1 MPNSSESLAHV
12 PEPSTQQPGLPTGLT
27 LVASRSTR
35 AARTPAEVE
44 SNSAFLSDAGRV
56 EFGRHEATLR
66 EIWMVFAYFASLG
79 PEQAA
84 AARAWSVKSAG
95 TTGWPRAGTGRATG
109 PSATGA
115 GTTPQQGHR
124 PTTHRPTHRPTN
136 RRDASAET
144 PTTTATGGGV

>member
-79 PEQAA
+79 PERTCYGTGEHITEKARRSGRTVSGGR
-84 AARAWSVKSAG
+84 AARCAVVMCG
-95 TTGWPRAGTGRATG
+95 TRSPDSGNSSLSEARLMP
-109 PSATGA
+109 
-115 GTTPQQGHR
+115 
-124 PTTHRPTHRPTN
+124 
-136 RRDASAET
+136 
-144 PTTTATGGGV
+144 